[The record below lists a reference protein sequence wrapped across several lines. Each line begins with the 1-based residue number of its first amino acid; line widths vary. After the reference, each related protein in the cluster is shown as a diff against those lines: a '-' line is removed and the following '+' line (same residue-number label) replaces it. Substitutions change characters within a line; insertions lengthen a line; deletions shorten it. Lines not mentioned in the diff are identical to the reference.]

1 MKIKKIVTFQRDII
15 WSPFSVETDV
25 IKKRENIKED
35 SYEAEKLNKIK
46 NDQSRMI
53 TLVLKTHIPD
63 GKKVLKK
70 SITEK

>member
-35 SYEAEKLNKIK
+35 SYEAEK
-46 NDQSRMI
+46 
-53 TLVLKTHIPD
+53 
-63 GKKVLKK
+63 
-70 SITEK
+70 